1 MLKVS
6 LVLKVEKLN
15 SSLALVLLN
24 LNKFLNLAKNIIL
37 LFLFLSLI
45 ILISILLIT
54 LLFWFLDKVDKIFTT
69 PINSLAILIKL

>member
-54 LLFWFLDKVDKIFTT
+54 LLF
-69 PINSLAILIKL
+69 